1 MTRKKLLLFGCRNV
15 REGIMFSFA
24 FFAAGSV
31 MMLAGLKLLPAVAN
45 INHIFTVFG
54 MLLFFFAPV
63 ILISTFLVTIFT
75 GERNGDEPEECD

>member
-1 MTRKKLLLFGCRNV
+1 MG
-15 REGIMFSFA
+15 GILMMF
-24 FFAAGSV
+24 
-31 MMLAGLKLLPAVAN
+31 AGLKLIPPVAN

-75 GERNGDEPEECD
+75 TKSDDEEPEQCD